1 MELDASF
8 WATVALVLF
17 FALIIYLKENRL
29 IDRREAAEDWL
40 KIGYD
45 LKDGFHLELEDY
57 LGGLILLSNEL
68 VLYIWNYYLEF
79 GIMLPVS
86 YL

>member
-1 MELDASF
+1 MLLILF
-8 WATVALVLF
+8 RYYNMFNYTMTRLVYLA
-17 FALIIYLKENRL
+17 ALIIYLKENRL

-40 KIGYD
+40 KVGYD

-68 VLYIWNYYLEF
+68 VLYI
-79 GIMLPVS
+79 S
-86 YL
+86 KT